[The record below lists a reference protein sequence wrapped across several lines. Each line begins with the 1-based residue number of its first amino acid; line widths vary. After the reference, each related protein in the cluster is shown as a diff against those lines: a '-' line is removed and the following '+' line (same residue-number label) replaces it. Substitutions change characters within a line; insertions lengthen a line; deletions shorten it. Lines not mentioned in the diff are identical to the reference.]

1 MKLKN
6 FAMITKDK
14 VTDFFCIADDFHK
27 VFNAQM
33 TKYPF
38 KENDTNS
45 NKMRQINILQT
56 YTLPLIRLLLL
67 NTHQN
72 IGIEFLTSSLYF
84 SCSNSFS
91 I

>member
-38 KENDTNS
+38 KE
-45 NKMRQINILQT
+45 KGMLNI
-56 YTLPLIRLLLL
+56 TLKVAY
-67 NTHQN
+67 QAK
-72 IGIEFLTSSLYF
+72 S
-84 SCSNSFS
+84 
-91 I
+91 

>member
-33 TKYPF
+33 TKYPI
-38 KENDTNS
+38 KV
-45 NKMRQINILQT
+45 KGK
-56 YTLPLIRLLLL
+56 LIIR
-67 NTHQN
+67 
-72 IGIEFLTSSLYF
+72 
-84 SCSNSFS
+84 
-91 I
+91 